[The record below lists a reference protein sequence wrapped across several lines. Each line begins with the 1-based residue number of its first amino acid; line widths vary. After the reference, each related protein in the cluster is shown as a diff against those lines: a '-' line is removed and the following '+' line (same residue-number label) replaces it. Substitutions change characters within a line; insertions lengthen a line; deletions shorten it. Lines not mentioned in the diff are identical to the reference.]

1 MGEESRLKA
10 EEEARLKAEE
20 EARLQAEEEAR
31 MKAEEEV
38 RLKAEEEAR
47 LKAEEEA
54 ATQAEI
60 ENLVIKFEKHIQDA
74 RTAYDNFNQEVAES
88 MEQFTIVDHVFNNIS
103 SLSFEKVDMYAMY
116 AAAHNSE
123 SKAMEAK
130 HFKEAMEQSFEIA
143 KGISEEI
150 FTKMNKN
157 GDACIEINLDPSLD
171 NEIEIEVNFTDEN
184 NYLKTCIATVQEMET
199 LSCTLEST
207 IEDAEN
213 YAKSAK
219 DLADAILETMK
230 RREEEEQERLRQ
242 EEEARLKAEKEERLR
257 IEEERK
263 RQAEEEAKIKAEEE
277 ARIKAEEEARL
288 KAEEEARL
296 KAEKEE

>member
-130 HFKEAMEQSFEIA
+130 HFKEVMEQSFEKA
-143 KGISEEI
+143 KEISEEI

-157 GDACIEINLDPSLD
+157 GDACIEINVDPSLD

-184 NYLKTCIATVQEMET
+184 DYIKSCIATVQEMET

-213 YAKSAK
+213 HAKSAK
-219 DLADAILETMK
+219 DLADAILEAMK
-230 RREEEEQERLRQ
+230 RRKEEEEEQERLRH
-242 EEEARLKAEKEERLR
+242 EEGARLKAEKEESLR
-257 IEEERK
+257 IEEELRK
-263 RQAEEEAKIKAEEE
+263 KAEEEERLRAEEEAKLKAD
-277 ARIKAEEEARL
+277 EEARL
-288 KAEEEARL
+288 RAEEE
-296 KAEKEE
+296 EKLRIE